1 VPYAEEERQPF
12 YDAPAAYAEP
22 RQPMWPSPAAP
33 ANPPRRQTL
42 APRPL
47 TASATMRDE
56 RPALRKGEQ
65 RANGVSIGTYLLIF
79 LGLFIL
85 FFLIG
90 FFLPY
95 MLGRGG

>member
-1 VPYAEEERQPF
+1 
-12 YDAPAAYAEP
+12 
-22 RQPMWPSPAAP
+22 
-33 ANPPRRQTL
+33 
-42 APRPL
+42 
-47 TASATMRDE
+47 MRDE
-56 RPALRKGEQ
+56 RPALRRGEQ